1 MSNQDWIPVSFR
13 RQTASKKDST
23 YKLDQALKIRRVS
36 AISLQALI
44 RKRIE
49 LSINQTKADS
59 MCSFPKNTF
68 KDIESNRL
76 IPNNEQCGR
85 IYRCFDIQ
93 LEIKVVDTH
102 NTGDTV
108 NTLDTTST

>member
-13 RQTASKKDST
+13 RQTASKKDTS
-23 YKLDQALKIRRVS
+23 YKLDQVLKIKRVS

-68 KDIESNRL
+68 RDIESNRL
-76 IPNNEQCGR
+76 IPNDWQCAR
-85 IYRCFDIQ
+85 IHECFDVQ
-93 LEIKVVDTH
+93 LTIE
-102 NTGDTV
+102 
-108 NTLDTTST
+108 LDDSIDK

>member
-13 RQTASKKDST
+13 RHTASKKDT
-23 YKLDQALKIRRVS
+23 AYKVDQTLKIKHVT
-36 AISLQALI
+36 ALSLQSLI

-76 IPNNEQCGR
+76 IPTNEQCGR
-85 IYRCFDIQ
+85 IYRCFNIQ
-93 LEIKVVDTH
+93 LEIEVIDT
-102 NTGDTV
+102 NTT
-108 NTLDTTST
+108 NTTSDT